1 MSNIMARFLAWLIV
15 LPTAFFGRWR
25 RLTILARL
33 YSLLAPQTSITVN
46 GTAFSLFTPDRRS
59 VYWPRH
65 GFASE
70 PNTLT
75 WIDGFAAGDVLYD
88 IGANVGA
95 YTIYAAKRKGIRVVA
110 LEPNPFSFHALVRN
124 LELNRLMELVTPL
137 CLALDD
143 TTKPAALVLSG
154 SESGTVGNRLSRDG
168 DAGNA
173 APHTLNTLA
182 YSLDDLIAGTGLPLP
197 SHVKLDVD
205 GIEPEI
211 LLGAAA
217 ILADHRL
224 KSVMVEFET
233 HEKAAQDGIH
243 AVMID
248 GGFEPA
254 ENGDGSANRLYVRT
268 A

>member
-1 MSNIMARFLAWLIV
+1 MRTLV
-15 LPTAFFGRWR
+15 L
-25 RLTILARL
+25 L
-33 YSLLAPQTSITVN
+33 
-46 GTAFSLFTPDRRS
+46 
-59 VYWPRH
+59 
-65 GFASE
+65 
-70 PNTLT
+70 
-75 WIDGFAAGDVLYD
+75 
-88 IGANVGA
+88 
-95 YTIYAAKRKGIRVVA
+95 
-110 LEPNPFSFHALVRN
+110 
-124 LELNRLMELVTPL
+124 
-137 CLALDD
+137 
-143 TTKPAALVLSG
+143 ALVLG
-154 SESGTVGNRLSRDG
+154 GCESGTVGNRLSRDG

-217 ILADHRL
+217 ILADRRL
-224 KSVMVEFET
+224 KSVMVEFDS